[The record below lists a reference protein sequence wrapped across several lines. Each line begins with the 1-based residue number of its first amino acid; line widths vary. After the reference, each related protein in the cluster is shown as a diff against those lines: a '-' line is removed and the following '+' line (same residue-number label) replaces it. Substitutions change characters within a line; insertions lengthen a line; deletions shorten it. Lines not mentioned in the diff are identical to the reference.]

1 MAGDDP
7 LTEAVGLLADQGLAV
22 EVAGRTIR
30 LTEPVRGDAG
40 AAALRHLGLVEA
52 ASPVGIA
59 THGETQVAAAVWQ
72 APRAYVARW
81 SRNRWIVGYRLA
93 GGSRLNDYLRSEGR
107 IPGHL
112 ETGHWYE
119 TVPEEVS
126 AVFTE
131 VGLSLDMPPF
141 PVPAQPEVER
151 RPKPAGR
158 RTARAEPGG
167 RSPRSPA
174 RRGSAGGPA
183 PRPAATPKPPPAPK
197 PPAPPTS
204 RVCPGCHMRRSLTQF
219 EAGSELCTDC
229 RA

>member
-1 MAGDDP
+1 MSDDDP
-7 LTEAVGLLADQGLAV
+7 LTDAVGLLADRGLAV

-30 LTEPVRGDAG
+30 LTEPVQGDAG
-40 AAALRHLGLVEA
+40 AAALRHLGLMEA

-126 AVFTE
+126 SAFAE
-131 VGLSLDMPPF
+131 VGLSLEVPPF
-141 PVPAQPEVER
+141 PVPPQPPAEK
-151 RPKPAGR
+151 RPARAGR
-158 RTARAEPGG
+158 STSRTEPGG
-167 RSPRSPA
+167 R
-174 RRGSAGGPA
+174 A
-183 PRPAATPKPPPAPK
+183 PRPAARQGPPRAPAPRRAAAPKAPPAPK
-197 PPAPPTS
+197 PPPPTS
-204 RVCPGCHMRRSLTQF
+204 QVCSGCHMRRSLTQF
-219 EAGSELCTDC
+219 EAGSDLCNDC